1 MTSTNE
7 DCYNRSFIT
16 ISYRS
21 EALLSNPIKD
31 LLSIVEDSRRNN
43 MVYGITGVLL
53 FDGTFFMQT
62 IEGPPLKTREV
73 FTFIA
78 ADRRH
83 KKVKPFG
90 IQQIEDRDF
99 PDWHME
105 LIGPDETGRII
116 PDMRH
121 LEFSYSRL
129 REIQA
134 SAVDVAR
141 RRQSPRFH

>member
-1 MTSTNE
+1 MTFKNIAS
-7 DCYNRSFIT
+7 YHVSLIT

-21 EALLSNPIKD
+21 VSVLSDPLPD
-31 LLSIVEDSRRNN
+31 LLSIVEESKRKNK
-43 MVYGITGVLL
+43 VKGITGILL

-62 IEGPPLKTREV
+62 IEGPPVETKEV
-73 FTFIA
+73 YSSIA
-78 ADRRH
+78 GDHRH
-83 KKVKPFG
+83 TKVKPFG
-90 IQQIEDRDF
+90 IQEIEDRDF

-105 LIGPDETGRII
+105 LIEPDETVRII